1 MLKKSDVL
9 NYYQLFFNTYPD
21 KRNLSEIITSLQ
33 QYDFDKKF
41 SMSVDEEDYH
51 GILVSKNYLHPEQI
65 KEWDEIPEFLSIPE
79 LEKLN
84 EKYGN
89 KLTWKILDSSV
100 TDDRLLQYEKKW
112 NVDLPDDFRT
122 FLKSYANLRCEI
134 ECDYYE
140 DGENEIVDLQLPLM
154 LYNSEMSDFE
164 RDMYLEPIK
173 LLSDLG
179 YILIAIRDDYEWW
192 CLDCKSGKI
201 FAFADD
207 DDYSDMENIVDE
219 KKLLHLHGHIRFE
232 NFNDFLKTCFGATS
246 F

>member
-89 KLTWKILDSSV
+89 KL
-100 TDDRLLQYEKKW
+100 
-112 NVDLPDDFRT
+112 
-122 FLKSYANLRCEI
+122 
-134 ECDYYE
+134 
-140 DGENEIVDLQLPLM
+140 
-154 LYNSEMSDFE
+154 
-164 RDMYLEPIK
+164 
-173 LLSDLG
+173 
-179 YILIAIRDDYEWW
+179 
-192 CLDCKSGKI
+192 
-201 FAFADD
+201 
-207 DDYSDMENIVDE
+207 
-219 KKLLHLHGHIRFE
+219 
-232 NFNDFLKTCFGATS
+232 
-246 F
+246 